1 MRVACLCVTHERPQW
16 LPWVVHQFEKQTYR
30 HKELIIVA
38 SGSNEVFLS
47 AYRASAHARVSCHNS
62 SAISPKRS
70 RCLELA
76 LETGADAI
84 AWMDDDDWSHP
95 ERLEHCVSE
104 MQRTGA
110 SIVGHRLSYIVNAK
124 TNRAIRWD
132 SPEPVIFN
140 GALYRMGA
148 VPTGFAPHLMSGEDT
163 EWQLRVFAG
172 NPPVWITPKLLSAWM
187 SHEQNITNRASRLA
201 FDGAHPVP
209 FDQWELEFLGG
220 LRENQYRKRN
230 P

>member
-16 LPWVVHQFEKQTYR
+16 LPWVVHQFRKQTYD
-30 HKELIIVA
+30 HTLLIIVD
-38 SGSNEVFLS
+38 STVDRERNES
-47 AYRASAHARVSCHNS
+47 AAYIHTFSRH
-62 SAISPKRS
+62 SAISPKRT

-84 AWMDDDDWSHP
+84 AWFDDDDWSHP

-140 GALYRMGA
+140 GALYRLDS
-148 VPTGFAPHLMSGEDT
+148 VPRDFANRLMSGEDT
-163 EWQLRVFAG
+163 EWQLRVFAR